1 MPSKRRPITGRLPA
15 QNGDSGELPLDER
28 IARLAE
34 GLCAALRPIVMHAAG
49 SAMRPS
55 LLVRT
60 LGVDATLAARI
71 VRAAKSGTATDAIH
85 EIPSPEGLRIFVSAA
100 ARLKL
105 EPGVRETAIQR
116 IREFELL
123 LAEVPGGRA
132 GLDAIASSWSPA
144 TRMRAEHAAR
154 QATFKSMSTLLG
166 YFTDTAV
173 MSVFVQPSDED
184 PALTD
189 SLYLMG
195 KLGLRRLRPGGR
207 ITVYGLQQIDPELY
221 RTTVE
226 GGLLSEFC
234 STPLPELQMVKRP
247 GVELAVVPE
256 DALPLGEEMT
266 VVASQMVRRGGSRP
280 RTPGATPAVEGLVL
294 RMPAK
299 ELVFDTFVREDTYL
313 VEPRL
318 TATLHGFVP
327 DNVDPDDPAFG
338 LDAVGVTTKMERLS
352 RGLEDVDCPE
362 VPSYRS
368 MVEEGFARSGWDRSR
383 FVGYRCRMR
392 YPVPLVRLT
401 YWFSAPREGPNREG
415 AR

>member
-1 MPSKRRPITGRLPA
+1 
-15 QNGDSGELPLDER
+15 
-28 IARLAE
+28 
-34 GLCAALRPIVMHAAG
+34 
-49 SAMRPS
+49 
-55 LLVRT
+55 
-60 LGVDATLAARI
+60 
-71 VRAAKSGTATDAIH
+71 
-85 EIPSPEGLRIFVSAA
+85 
-100 ARLKL
+100 
-105 EPGVRETAIQR
+105 
-116 IREFELL
+116 
-123 LAEVPGGRA
+123 
-132 GLDAIASSWSPA
+132 
-144 TRMRAEHAAR
+144 
-154 QATFKSMSTLLG
+154 
-166 YFTDTAV
+166 
-173 MSVFVQPSDED
+173 
-184 PALTD
+184 
-189 SLYLMG
+189 
-195 KLGLRRLRPGGR
+195 
-207 ITVYGLQQIDPELY
+207 
-221 RTTVE
+221 
-226 GGLLSEFC
+226 
-234 STPLPELQMVKRP
+234 MVKRP

-362 VPSYRS
+362 IPAYRS

-401 YWFSAPREGPNREG
+401 YWFSAPRAGPNRED